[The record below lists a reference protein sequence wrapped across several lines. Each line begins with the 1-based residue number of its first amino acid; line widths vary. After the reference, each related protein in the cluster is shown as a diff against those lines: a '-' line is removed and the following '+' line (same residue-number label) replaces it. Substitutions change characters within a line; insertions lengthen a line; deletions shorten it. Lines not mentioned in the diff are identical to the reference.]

1 MNDYSIMSTRPLEDS
16 PNIKKMSLDTLLD
29 EKRVALEAKWIKLVL
44 ATYGAPEF
52 LNNQQNRFANPIGYT
67 VTDGL
72 GKILKVLVSGSDLTT
87 VVAPLEEIIKIR
99 AVQDFF
105 PSDAVSFV
113 FGLKQIVRQE
123 LQGEKRDATVPAD
136 LAVFEDRVD
145 SLALMAFDLYMA
157 SRERLFQVRL
167 NELKSGN
174 HILTDGM
181 ACPSALLR
189 QERKESAAKHK

>member
-1 MNDYSIMSTRPLEDS
+1 M
-16 PNIKKMSLDTLLD
+16 LD
-29 EKRVALEAKWIKLVL
+29 EKRADLEAKWIKLVL

-52 LNNQQNRFANPIGYT
+52 LNSQQNRFANPIGYT
-67 VTDGL
+67 VSTGL
-72 GKILKVLVSGSDLTT
+72 GKILKVLVSGNDLATA
-87 VVAPLEEIIKIR
+87 VAPLAEIVKIR
-99 AVQDFF
+99 AVQEFS
-105 PSDAVSFV
+105 PSDAVAFV

-123 LQGEKRDATVPAD
+123 LQGKKKEAIPPAD
-136 LAVFEDRVD
+136 LAVFEERID

-167 NELKSGN
+167 NELNSGN